1 MDRLRESWSI
11 IWRETVGKPTVGRQ
25 EGNMAIARQ
34 VENAPAA
41 REDAG
46 SKIAR
51 HAGLLSGQLQQLR
64 ARMYPP
70 KSEKTLRPFL
80 TNEVSKLTSIPDS
93 TLKLMSSEGRGPT
106 PSRLENNHRVYTL
119 AQINELREFFAKQKP
134 AEALRFL
141 PRRRPDE
148 HLQVLAIANFKGGSA
163 KTTTCVHLAHY
174 LALHG
179 YRVLALDLDPQASLS
194 AMFGAQPEV
203 DVGANETIYAALRY
217 DDREKR
223 PIREIIRKTYFDG
236 VDLIPG
242 NLEVMEYEHETPR
255 VLANKSSSG
264 AIFFERLKLAL
275 AEVEPDYDVVIL
287 DTPPSLGFLTLS
299 AIYAATSM
307 IITVH
312 PAMLDVA
319 SMSQF
324 LLMMGDLI
332 SVLNESGAQ
341 LDQDFIRYLV
351 TRHDPNDGP
360 QSQVVAMMRHLFGDD
375 VLLPTAIESTAVEAA
390 GLAKK
395 SVYELEMG
403 QIGRDTQKR
412 AREAVDAVNE
422 AIVRLINSSWGRE

>member
-1 MDRLRESWSI
+1 
-11 IWRETVGKPTVGRQ
+11 
-25 EGNMAIARQ
+25 MAIAQ
-34 VENAPAA
+34 HTELAA
-41 REDAG
+41 ASKEDAG

-51 HAGLLSGQLQQLR
+51 HAHLLSSQLQQLR
-64 ARMYPP
+64 MRMYPP
-70 KSEKTLRPFL
+70 KSEKTLRQFL

-93 TLKLMSSEGRGPT
+93 TLKLMSSEGRGPI
-106 PSRLENNHRVYTL
+106 PGRLENNHRVYTL
-119 AQINELREFFAKQKP
+119 PQINELRELFASQKP

-141 PRRRPDE
+141 PRRREGE
-148 HLQVLAIANFKGGSA
+148 HLQVLAVANFKGGSA

-194 AMFGAQPEV
+194 ALFGAQPEV
-203 DVGANETIYAALRY
+203 DVGANETIFAALRY
-217 DDREKR
+217 DDAERR
-223 PIREIIRKTYFDG
+223 PMRDIIRKTYFAG
-236 VDLIPG
+236 VDLVPG
-242 NLEVMEYEHETPR
+242 NLEVMEFEHETPR
-255 VLANKSSSG
+255 VLASKKASG

-275 AEVEPDYDVVIL
+275 AEVENDYDVVIL

-299 AIYAATSM
+299 AISAATSM

-351 TRHDPNDGP
+351 TRHNPNDAP

-375 VLLPTAIESTAVEAA
+375 VLLPTSIESTAIESA
-390 GLAKK
+390 GLAKR
-395 SVYELEMG
+395 SIYELEIG
-403 QIGRDTQKR
+403 QLGRDTHKR

-422 AIVRLINSSWGRE
+422 AIVRLINTSWGRE

>member
-1 MDRLRESWSI
+1 
-11 IWRETVGKPTVGRQ
+11 
-25 EGNMAIARQ
+25 MAIAHRSETI
-34 VENAPAA
+34 VGTK
-41 REDAG
+41 EDAG
-46 SKIAR
+46 AKILR
-51 HAGLLSGQLQQLR
+51 HASLLSGQLQQLR
-64 ARMYPP
+64 TRMYPP
-70 KSEKTLRPFL
+70 KSEKSLRPFL
-80 TNEVSKLTSIPDS
+80 TSEVSKLTSIPDS
-93 TLKLMSSEGRGPT
+93 TLKLMSTEGRGPV

-119 AQINELREFFAKQKP
+119 SQINELRELFAAQKP

-141 PRRRPDE
+141 PRRRHGE

-163 KTTTCVHLAHY
+163 KTTTCVHLCHY

-194 AMFGAQPEV
+194 ALFGAQPEV
-203 DVGANETIYAALRY
+203 DVGSNETIYAALRY
-217 DDREKR
+217 DETERR
-223 PIREIIRKTYFDG
+223 PIRGIIRKTYFDG
-236 VDLIPG
+236 IDLIPG

-255 VLANKSSSG
+255 ILASKQDAG

-275 AEVEPDYDVVIL
+275 QDVESDYDVVVL

-332 SVLNESGAQ
+332 SVLNETGAQ

-351 TRHDPNDGP
+351 TRHDPNDAP
-360 QSQVVAMMRHLFGDD
+360 QSQVVAMLRHLFGTD

-390 GLAKK
+390 GLAKR
-395 SVYELEMG
+395 SIYELEMG
-403 QIGRDTQKR
+403 QIGRETHKR

-422 AIVRLINSSWGRE
+422 AIIRLINDSWGRT

>member
-1 MDRLRESWSI
+1 
-11 IWRETVGKPTVGRQ
+11 
-25 EGNMAIARQ
+25 MAIAQRTES
-34 VENAPAA
+34 VVASK
-41 REDAG
+41 EDAG
-46 SKIAR
+46 SKILR
-51 HAGLLSGQLQQLR
+51 HASLLSGQLQQLR
-64 ARMYPP
+64 MRMYPP
-70 KSEKTLRPFL
+70 KSEKMLRQFL

-93 TLKLMSSEGRGPT
+93 TLKLMSSEGRGPV

-119 AQINELREFFAKQKP
+119 SQINELRELFAEQKP
-134 AEALRFL
+134 ADALRFL
-141 PRRRPDE
+141 PRRRKGE

-174 LALHG
+174 LAMHG

-194 AMFGAQPEV
+194 ALFGAQPEM

-217 DDREKR
+217 DEAERR
-223 PIREIIRKTYFDG
+223 PIRDIIRKTYFDG

-255 VLANKSSSG
+255 VLANRSGSG

-275 AEVEPDYDVVIL
+275 AEVENDYDVVIL

-332 SVLNESGAQ
+332 SVLNESGAK

-351 TRHDPNDGP
+351 TRHNPNDAP
-360 QSQVVAMMRHLFGDD
+360 QSQVVAMMRHLFGPD

-390 GLAKK
+390 GLAKR
-395 SVYELEMG
+395 SIYELEMG
-403 QIGRDTQKR
+403 QLGRDTHKR

-422 AIVRLINSSWGRE
+422 AIVGLLNKSWGRP

>member
-1 MDRLRESWSI
+1 
-11 IWRETVGKPTVGRQ
+11 
-25 EGNMAIARQ
+25 MAIAQRAET
-34 VENAPAA
+34 VCPTK
-41 REDAG
+41 EDAG

-64 ARMYPP
+64 TRMYPP
-70 KSEKTLRPFL
+70 KSEKTLRQFL

-93 TLKLMSSEGRGPT
+93 TLKLMSIEGRGPV
-106 PSRLENNHRVYTL
+106 PSRLDNNHRVYTL
-119 AQINELREFFAKQKP
+119 QQINELRELFAQQKP

-141 PRRRPDE
+141 PRRRPGE

-163 KTTTCVHLAHY
+163 KTTTCVHLAHH

-194 AMFGAQPEV
+194 ALFGAQPEV

-217 DDREKR
+217 DDSERR
-223 PIREIIRKTYFDG
+223 PIRDIIRKTYFNG

-255 VLANKSSSG
+255 ILANKSGSG

-275 AEVEPDYDVVIL
+275 AEVEADYDVVIL

-360 QSQVVAMMRHLFGDD
+360 QSQVVAMLRHLFGSD

-390 GLAKK
+390 GLAKR
-395 SVYELEMG
+395 SIYELEMG
-403 QIGRDTQKR
+403 QIGRDTHKR
-412 AREAVDAVNE
+412 AREAVEAVNE
-422 AIVRLINSSWGRE
+422 AIIRLINSSWGRE

>member
-1 MDRLRESWSI
+1 MC
-11 IWRETVGKPTVGRQ
+11 WRVMVGKPILSRQ
-25 EGNMAIARQ
+25 EEHMAIAQRIETN
-34 VENAPAA
+34 VSAK
-41 REDAG
+41 EDAG
-46 SKIAR
+46 NKITR
-51 HAGLLSGQLQQLR
+51 HAKVLSSQLQQLR
-64 ARMYPP
+64 TRMYPP
-70 KSEKTLRPFL
+70 KAEKTLRPFL

-93 TLKLMSSEGRGPT
+93 TLKLMSSEGRGPI
-106 PSRLENNHRVYTL
+106 PGRLENNHRVYTL
-119 AQINELREFFAKQKP
+119 AQVNELRELFAKQKP
-134 AEALRFL
+134 GEALRFL
-141 PRRRPDE
+141 PRRRPGE

-163 KTTTCVHLAHY
+163 KTTTCIHLAHY

-194 AMFGAQPEV
+194 ALFGAQPEM

-217 DDREKR
+217 DDAERR
-223 PIREIIRKTYFDG
+223 PIREVIRKTYFDG
-236 VDLIPG
+236 IDLIPG

-275 AEVEPDYDVVIL
+275 ADVDQDYDVVIL

-360 QSQVVAMMRHLFGDD
+360 QSQVVAMLRHLFGAD
-375 VLLPTAIESTAVEAA
+375 VLLPTAVESTAVEAA
-390 GLAKK
+390 GLAKR
-395 SVYELEMG
+395 SLYELEMG

>member
-1 MDRLRESWSI
+1 
-11 IWRETVGKPTVGRQ
+11 
-25 EGNMAIARQ
+25 MAIAERM
-34 VENAPAA
+34 ESEMAA

-46 SKIAR
+46 AKIMR
-51 HAGLLSGQLQQLR
+51 HAHLLSGQLQQLR
-64 ARMYPP
+64 TRMYPP
-70 KSEKTLRPFL
+70 KSEKSLRPFL
-80 TNEVSKLTSIPDS
+80 TNEVAKLTSIPDS
-93 TLKLMSSEGRGPT
+93 TLKLMSSEGRGPV
-106 PSRLENNHRVYTL
+106 PSRLDNNHRVYTL
-119 AQINELREFFAKQKP
+119 AQINELRELLAKQKP
-134 AEALRFL
+134 AEATRFL
-141 PRRRPDE
+141 PRRRPGE

-217 DDREKR
+217 DEAERR
-223 PIREIIRKTYFDG
+223 PIRDIIRKTYFDG

-255 VLANKSSSG
+255 ILASRTGGG

-275 AEVEPDYDVVIL
+275 AEVENDYDVVIL

-351 TRHDPNDGP
+351 TRHNPNDAP
-360 QSQVVAMMRHLFGDD
+360 QSQVVAMLRHLFGSD
-375 VLLPTAIESTAVEAA
+375 VLLPTVIESTAVEAA
-390 GLAKK
+390 GLAKR
-395 SVYELEMG
+395 SIYELEMG
-403 QIGRDTQKR
+403 QIGRDTHKR

-422 AIVRLINSSWGRE
+422 AIVQLINASWGRE

>member
-1 MDRLRESWSI
+1 
-11 IWRETVGKPTVGRQ
+11 
-25 EGNMAIARQ
+25 
-34 VENAPAA
+34 
-41 REDAG
+41 
-46 SKIAR
+46 
-51 HAGLLSGQLQQLR
+51 
-64 ARMYPP
+64 MYPP

-119 AQINELREFFAKQKP
+119 AQINELRVLFARQKP
-134 AEALRFL
+134 VDALRFL
-141 PRRRPDE
+141 PRRRPGE
-148 HLQVLAIANFKGGSA
+148 HLQVLAVANFKGGSA

-179 YRVLALDLDPQASLS
+179 YRVLTLDLDPQASLS
-194 AMFGAQPEV
+194 AMFGAQPEF

-217 DDREKR
+217 DEKEKR
-223 PIREIIRKTYFDG
+223 SIRDIIRKTYFDG
-236 VDLIPG
+236 IDIIPG

-255 VLANKSSSG
+255 VLANKANSG

-275 AEVEPDYDVVIL
+275 SEVEADYDVVIL

-332 SVLNESGAQ
+332 NVLNESGAQ

-351 TRHDPNDGP
+351 TRHDTNDAP
-360 QSQVVAMMRHLFGDD
+360 QSQVVALMRHLFGDD

-390 GLAKK
+390 GLAKR

-403 QIGRDTQKR
+403 QIGRDTHKR
-412 AREAVDAVNE
+412 AREAIDAVNE

>member
-1 MDRLRESWSI
+1 MFYL
-11 IWRETVGKPTVGRQ
+11 WREMVGKPTVGRQ

-34 VENAPAA
+34 VENVPAV

-223 PIREIIRKTYFDG
+223 SIREIIRKTYFDG

>member
-1 MDRLRESWSI
+1 MTISERADAM
-11 IWRETVGKPTVGRQ
+11 VGAK
-25 EGNMAIARQ
+25 
-34 VENAPAA
+34 
-41 REDAG
+41 EDAG
-46 SKIAR
+46 DKITR
-51 HAGLLSGQLQQLR
+51 HATLLSGQLQQLR
-64 ARMYPP
+64 TRMYPP
-70 KSEKTLRPFL
+70 KAEKSLRYFM
-80 TNEVSKLTSIPDS
+80 TNEVSRLTSIPDS
-93 TLKLMSSEGRGPT
+93 TLKLMSSEGRGPV

-119 AQINELREFFAKQKP
+119 PQINELRELFAKQKP
-134 AEALRFL
+134 ADALRFL
-141 PRRRPDE
+141 PRRREGE

-174 LALHG
+174 LALQG

-217 DDREKR
+217 DDAERR
-223 PIREIIRKTYFDG
+223 PIRDIIRKTYFDG
-236 VDLIPG
+236 IDLIPG

-255 VLANKSSSG
+255 VLANKSSTG

-275 AEVEPDYDVVIL
+275 DEVQDDYDIVIL

-332 SVLNESGAQ
+332 GVLNESGAQ
-341 LDQDFIRYLV
+341 LDQDFIRYLI

-360 QSQVVAMMRHLFGDD
+360 QSQVVAMLRHLFGTD
-375 VLLPTAIESTAVEAA
+375 VLLPTSIESTAVEAA
-390 GLAKK
+390 GLAKR
-395 SVYELEMG
+395 SLYELEMG
-403 QIGRDTQKR
+403 QIGRDTHKR

-422 AIVRLINSSWGRE
+422 AIIELIKNSWGRK

>member
-1 MDRLRESWSI
+1 
-11 IWRETVGKPTVGRQ
+11 
-25 EGNMAIARQ
+25 MAIEQQLETGIGAK
-34 VENAPAA
+34 
-41 REDAG
+41 EDAG

-51 HAGLLSGQLQQLR
+51 HAALLSGQLQQLR
-64 ARMYPP
+64 MRMYPP
-70 KSEKTLRPFL
+70 KSEKMLRPFL

-93 TLKLMSSEGRGPT
+93 TLKLMSSEGRGPI

-119 AQINELREFFAKQKP
+119 KQINELRELFAKQKP

-141 PRRRPDE
+141 PRRREGE

-174 LALHG
+174 LALQG

-194 AMFGAQPEV
+194 ALFGAQPEV

-217 DDREKR
+217 DEAERR
-223 PIREIIRKTYFDG
+223 PLRDIIRKTYFDG

-255 VLANKSSSG
+255 VLANKTASG

-275 AEVEPDYDVVIL
+275 SEVEDDYDIVIL

-332 SVLNESGAQ
+332 NVLNESGAQ

-351 TRHDPNDGP
+351 TRHNPNDAP
-360 QSQVVAMMRHLFGDD
+360 QSQVVAMMRHLFGTD

-390 GLAKK
+390 GLAKR
-395 SVYELEMG
+395 SIYELEMG
-403 QIGRDTQKR
+403 QLGRDTHKR

-422 AIVRLINSSWGRE
+422 AIVSLITKSWGRE

>member
-1 MDRLRESWSI
+1 MA
-11 IWRETVGKPTVGRQ
+11 VKPVLGRQ
-25 EGNMAIARQ
+25 EGKMAIAQRA
-34 VENAPAA
+34 ENDVQLK
-41 REDAG
+41 EDAAA
-46 SKIAR
+46 KILR
-51 HAGLLSGQLQQLR
+51 HAGLLSNQLQQLR
-64 ARMYPP
+64 TRMYPP
-70 KSEKTLRPFL
+70 RSEKALRSFL

-119 AQINELREFFAKQKP
+119 AQINELRELFAKQKP

-141 PRRRPDE
+141 PRRRPGE

-174 LALHG
+174 LALQG

-194 AMFGAQPEV
+194 AMFGAQPEL

-217 DDREKR
+217 DDAERR
-223 PIREIIRKTYFDG
+223 PIRDIIRKTYFDG
-236 VDLIPG
+236 VDIVPG

-275 AEVEPDYDVVIL
+275 AEVEQDYDIVIL

-307 IITVH
+307 VITVH

-351 TRHDPNDGP
+351 TRHDPNDAP
-360 QSQVVAMMRHLFGDD
+360 QSQVVAMLRHMFGTD

-390 GLAKK
+390 GLAKR
-395 SVYELEMG
+395 SIYELEMG
-403 QIGRDTQKR
+403 QIGRDTHKR

-422 AIVRLINSSWGRE
+422 AVVRLINDSWGRT

>member
-1 MDRLRESWSI
+1 
-11 IWRETVGKPTVGRQ
+11 
-25 EGNMAIARQ
+25 MAIAERM
-34 VENAPAA
+34 ESEMAT

-46 SKIAR
+46 AKIMR
-51 HAGLLSGQLQQLR
+51 HAHVLSGQLQQLR
-64 ARMYPP
+64 TRMYPP
-70 KSEKTLRPFL
+70 KSEKSLRPFL
-80 TNEVSKLTSIPDS
+80 TNEVAKLTSIPDS
-93 TLKLMSSEGRGPT
+93 TLKLMSSEGRGPV
-106 PSRLENNHRVYTL
+106 PSRLDNNHRVYTL
-119 AQINELREFFAKQKP
+119 AQINELRELLAKQKP
-134 AEALRFL
+134 AEATRFL
-141 PRRRPDE
+141 PRRRPGE

-217 DDREKR
+217 DEAERR
-223 PIREIIRKTYFDG
+223 PIRDIIRKTYFDG

-255 VLANKSSSG
+255 ILASRTGGG

-275 AEVEPDYDVVIL
+275 AEVENDYDVVIL

-351 TRHDPNDGP
+351 TRHNPNDAP
-360 QSQVVAMMRHLFGDD
+360 QSQVVAMLRHLFGSD
-375 VLLPTAIESTAVEAA
+375 VLLPTVIESTAVEAA
-390 GLAKK
+390 GLAKR
-395 SVYELEMG
+395 SIYELEMG
-403 QIGRDTQKR
+403 QIGRDTHKR

-422 AIVRLINSSWGRE
+422 AIVQLINASWGRE

>member
-1 MDRLRESWSI
+1 
-11 IWRETVGKPTVGRQ
+11 
-25 EGNMAIARQ
+25 MAIARRAETDVQ
-34 VENAPAA
+34 LK
-41 REDAG
+41 EDAAA
-46 SKIAR
+46 KILR
-51 HAGLLSGQLQQLR
+51 HAGLLSSQLQQLR
-64 ARMYPP
+64 TRMYPP
-70 KSEKTLRPFL
+70 KSEKTLRSFL

-119 AQINELREFFAKQKP
+119 AQINELRELFAKQKP
-134 AEALRFL
+134 VEALRFL
-141 PRRRPDE
+141 PRRRPGE

-174 LALHG
+174 LALQG

-194 AMFGAQPEV
+194 AMFGAQPEI

-217 DDREKR
+217 DDAERR
-223 PIREIIRKTYFDG
+223 PIRDIIRKTYFDG
-236 VDLIPG
+236 VDLVPG

-275 AEVEPDYDVVIL
+275 AEVEQDYDIVLL

-307 IITVH
+307 VITVH

-332 SVLNESGAQ
+332 SVLNENGAQ

-351 TRHDPNDGP
+351 TRHDPNDAP
-360 QSQVVAMMRHLFGDD
+360 QSQVVAMLRHMFGTD

-390 GLAKK
+390 GLAKR
-395 SVYELEMG
+395 SIYELEMG
-403 QIGRDTQKR
+403 QIGRDTHKR

-422 AIVRLINSSWGRE
+422 AIIRLVNDSWGRP

>member
-1 MDRLRESWSI
+1 MTISERADAM
-11 IWRETVGKPTVGRQ
+11 VGAK
-25 EGNMAIARQ
+25 
-34 VENAPAA
+34 
-41 REDAG
+41 EDAG
-46 SKIAR
+46 DKITR
-51 HAGLLSGQLQQLR
+51 HATLLSGQLQQLR
-64 ARMYPP
+64 TRMYPP
-70 KSEKTLRPFL
+70 KAEKSLRYFM
-80 TNEVSKLTSIPDS
+80 TNEVSRLTSIPDS
-93 TLKLMSSEGRGPT
+93 TLKLMSSEGRGPV

-119 AQINELREFFAKQKP
+119 PQINELRELFAKQKP
-134 AEALRFL
+134 ADALRFL
-141 PRRRPDE
+141 PRRRDGE

-174 LALHG
+174 LALQG

-217 DDREKR
+217 DDAERR
-223 PIREIIRKTYFDG
+223 PIRDIIRKTYFDG
-236 VDLIPG
+236 IDLIPG

-255 VLANKSSSG
+255 VLANKSSTG

-275 AEVEPDYDVVIL
+275 DEVQDDYDIVIL

-332 SVLNESGAQ
+332 GVLNESGAQ
-341 LDQDFIRYLV
+341 LDQDFIRYLI

-360 QSQVVAMMRHLFGDD
+360 QSQVVAMLRHLFGTD
-375 VLLPTAIESTAVEAA
+375 VLLPTSIESTAVEAA
-390 GLAKK
+390 GLAKR
-395 SVYELEMG
+395 SLYELEMG
-403 QIGRDTQKR
+403 QIGRDTHKR

-422 AIVRLINSSWGRE
+422 AIIELIKNSWGRK